1 MKLFHNMTKED
12 AKELYNKIKIEK
24 MDINFKNNL
33 LNDLLFF
40 TNNFT
45 KDY

>member
-1 MKLFHNMTKED
+1 MTKED